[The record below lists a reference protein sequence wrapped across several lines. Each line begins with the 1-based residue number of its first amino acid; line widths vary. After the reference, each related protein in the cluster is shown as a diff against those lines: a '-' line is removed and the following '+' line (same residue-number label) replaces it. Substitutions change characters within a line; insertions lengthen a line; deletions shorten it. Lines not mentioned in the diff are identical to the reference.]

1 MFQDLINEALE
12 TGRPYIKEGE
22 VATYIPELGRADKN
36 KLGISIFCRDG
47 SRFSCGDTKDRFS
60 IQSISKVIS
69 LAVALEVCGFDMVF
83 ENVGMEPSGDAFN
96 SLIKLEGSNSHPYN
110 PMINS
115 GAIAVA
121 SFIEPKVSFEEMLK
135 LARCFCQDDGIVLD
149 EKVYGSEMSTVAR
162 NRAIAYLLESKGVIN
177 GNVEEA
183 LDFYVKMC
191 SLSVTAESLA
201 GLGLLLANDGV
212 DPSGKRL
219 LNSDTVR
226 VVKTIMLT
234 CGMYD
239 GSGEFA
245 VRVGIPSKSGV
256 GGGLLYLS
264 GSGKFIEV
272 VDVLPAE
279 GFNGIPVALLG
290 LSNPIGVLFAG
301 LFIAY
306 LNVGGNAMQQFGFIP
321 QIVDIIISCII
332 YCSALSLMIKVW
344 LSKRRKTK
352 ELGTAKKEGE

>member
-1 MFQDLINEALE
+1 MMKSEEVTRILE
-12 TGRPYIKEGE
+12 NAIRIGKGVIRYGS
-22 VATYIPELGRADKN
+22 VASYIPELAKADKN
-36 KLGISIFCRDG
+36 KLGICLYTIDG
-47 SRFSCGDTKDRFS
+47 NQFETGNTEDRFT
-60 IQSISKVIS
+60 IQSISKVMA
-69 LAVALEVCGFDMVF
+69 LCLALETFGAEFVFDH
-83 ENVGMEPSGDAFN
+83 VGVEPSGEAFN
-96 SLIKLEGSNSHPYN
+96 SLVELDNRSNRPFN

-256 GGGLLYLS
+256 GGGLLS
-264 GSGKFIEV
+264 V
-272 VDVLPAE
+272 VD
-279 GFNGIPVALLG
+279 GKMGIGIYGPSLDAKGNSIAGRKILQF
-290 LSNPIGVLFAG
+290 LSSQMKLHIF
-301 LFIAY
+301 
-306 LNVGGNAMQQFGFIP
+306 
-321 QIVDIIISCII
+321 
-332 YCSALSLMIKVW
+332 
-344 LSKRRKTK
+344 
-352 ELGTAKKEGE
+352 AKKD